1 MGKSLEQ
8 EPNKS
13 AINIVTLPK
22 RNISATKVDKMQ
34 KIEDNIRR
42 IQSELQQSET
52 QLIVVSKYRT
62 FEEIEAAYQ
71 TGQRIFAENRVQP
84 LLERQENL
92 PKDIEWH
99 LIGHLQ
105 TNKVKYIAP
114 FISMIHSVDSYKLA
128 EEINKQALKNN
139 KTIDVLLQT
148 HVAQEESK
156 FGVAPDVF
164 IPFVQSIVEGNL
176 GGLRVRG
183 IMGMASFTENE
194 AQIHREFDQI
204 NTLYKQTKHRF
215 YQNDALF
222 NELSI
227 GMSCDYRI
235 ALEHGSTMV
244 RIGSAIFE

>member
-1 MGKSLEQ
+1 
-8 EPNKS
+8 
-13 AINIVTLPK
+13 
-22 RNISATKVDKMQ
+22 
-34 KIEDNIRR
+34 
-42 IQSELQQSET
+42 
-52 QLIVVSKYRT
+52 
-62 FEEIEAAYQ
+62 
-71 TGQRIFAENRVQP
+71 
-84 LLERQENL
+84 
-92 PKDIEWH
+92 
-99 LIGHLQ
+99 
-105 TNKVKYIAP
+105 
-114 FISMIHSVDSYKLA
+114 MIHSVDSYKLA

-148 HVAQEESK
+148 HLAQEESK

-176 GGLRVRG
+176 VGLRVRG

-227 GMSCDYRI
+227 GMSGDYRI

>member
-1 MGKSLEQ
+1 
-8 EPNKS
+8 
-13 AINIVTLPK
+13 
-22 RNISATKVDKMQ
+22 MQ

-183 IMGMASFTENE
+183 IM
-194 AQIHREFDQI
+194 
-204 NTLYKQTKHRF
+204 
-215 YQNDALF
+215 
-222 NELSI
+222 
-227 GMSCDYRI
+227 
-235 ALEHGSTMV
+235 
-244 RIGSAIFE
+244 

>member
-1 MGKSLEQ
+1 MASVIIKTVVSRFMGKSLEQ

-183 IMGMASFTENE
+183 IM
-194 AQIHREFDQI
+194 
-204 NTLYKQTKHRF
+204 
-215 YQNDALF
+215 
-222 NELSI
+222 
-227 GMSCDYRI
+227 
-235 ALEHGSTMV
+235 
-244 RIGSAIFE
+244 